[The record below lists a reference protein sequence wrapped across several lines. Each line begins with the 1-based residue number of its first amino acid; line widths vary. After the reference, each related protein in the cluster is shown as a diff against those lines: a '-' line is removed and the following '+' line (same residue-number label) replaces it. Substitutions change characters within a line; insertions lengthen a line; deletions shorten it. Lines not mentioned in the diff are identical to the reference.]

1 MLIRKLCLVAW
12 NSLGFRFFIR
22 GIALGLTI
30 TIALNIWVNNAFGQF
45 EVPENFK
52 VTLERPGTILVN
64 IPKAISQHDSTAIEL
79 TTLSVLPDEGE
90 QFIVEVYFTGESKLR
105 NEVLPKDRLLGTYG
119 FYPPAKDGEIRKFL
133 IPFSSDLA
141 EQLED
146 KTKPMNLI
154 VRLMNYDSKTSDSN
168 SSLSILDAKVITSI
182 D

>member
-1 MLIRKLCLVAW
+1 L
-12 NSLGFRFFIR
+12 LGFRFFIP
-22 GIALGLTI
+22 GIALGLII
-30 TIALNIWVNNAFGQF
+30 TIALNMSVNNAFGQF
-45 EVPENFK
+45 QIPENFK
-52 VTLERPGTILVN
+52 VTVERPGTILVD
-64 IPKAISQHDSTAIEL
+64 IPTYISQHDSSAIQL
-79 TTLSVLPDEGE
+79 TTLCALPDEDE
-90 QFIVEVYFTGESKLR
+90 QFIVQVYFTGESKLR

-154 VRLMNYDSKTSDSN
+154 VKLINYDSKTKDSN
-168 SSLSILDAKVITSI
+168 SSLSILNAKVITSI